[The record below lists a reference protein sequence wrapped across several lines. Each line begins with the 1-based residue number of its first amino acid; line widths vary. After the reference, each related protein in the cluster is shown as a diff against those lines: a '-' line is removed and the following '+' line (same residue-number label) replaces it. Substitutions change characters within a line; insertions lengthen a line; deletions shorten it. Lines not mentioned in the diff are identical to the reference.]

1 MPISVSTPT
10 LSQEEVDYVTQ
21 AVLSKRIANGA
32 DVQALDRIESPLV
45 DMLFAKSKE
54 LGPPVNGG
62 FRFYVKGNRGQELQW
77 WDGADILTFES
88 RHTLTDMQ
96 FNSARCHLGYE
107 LLYAFLEAQGIR
119 VTYGKGIGSGDGKA
133 DLMEVAVKVIEDHLD
148 TVMYNY
154 KQKLR
159 QAICLSGAAGTKNLI
174 GIDGLFPITGNTTGS
189 IGGRSRTNERFRHY
203 LKTGV
208 TKDTVA
214 QEFFKMVRSQTRR
227 SGNKRPSIIAAGD
240 LFYDMLVDLFV
251 GTSTVAGKFDYRS
264 ARDKAEQKGEKYN
277 ISLPQYNNA
286 FMYENTMIVNEP
298 LFEEMDTI
306 DTGAAIPWSKR
317 CYSFITENF
326 GVVPVMDQML
336 VKHAMP
342 YNQRLERASLH
353 GEYVE
358 WCNLPNAQAVMTA
371 A

>member
-1 MPISVSTPT
+1 MPISVSVPT

-21 AVLSKRIANGA
+21 AVLSKRIANGG
-32 DVQALDRIESPLV
+32 DVQALDRIESPTC
-45 DMLFAKSKE
+45 DMLMAKSKE

-62 FRFYVKGNRGQELQW
+62 FRFFVKGNRGQELQW
-77 WDGADILTFES
+77 WDGADILVFES

-119 VTYGKGIGSGDGKA
+119 VTYGKGIRSGNGVA
-133 DLMEVAVKVIEDHLD
+133 DIMERAVNVITDHLD

-159 QAICLSGAAGTKNLI
+159 QALFLSGAAGTKNLI
-174 GIDGLFPITGNTTGS
+174 GVDGLFPITGNTTGS

-208 TKDTVA
+208 TKDTVML
-214 QEFFKMVRSQTRR
+214 EFFRMIRSQTRR
-227 SGNKRPSIIAAGD
+227 AGGKKPSIISAGD
-240 LFYDMLVDLFV
+240 LFYDMLVDLFS

-264 ARDKAEQKGEKYN
+264 ARESALAKGEKYN
-277 ISLPQYNNA
+277 IALPQNA
-286 FMYENTMIVNEP
+286 FMYENTLIVNEP
-298 LFEEMDTI
+298 LFEELDTI

-326 GVVPVMDQML
+326 GVVPVMDQAL
-336 VKHAMP
+336 VKHDMP
-342 YNQRLERASLH
+342 YNQRLERASMH